1 MVSDG
6 RFHPPL
12 AKFLNVYL
20 LINLLLIVFVVLY
33 DKPCIVARGLL
44 LMRAWFIPVL
54 TPIIVFL

>member
-1 MVSDG
+1 M
-6 RFHPPL
+6 
-12 AKFLNVYL
+12 
-20 LINLLLIVFVVLY
+20 NLLLNDFLVIY